1 MSHSYR
7 HTPNETIAEPDDAIA
22 ILRAEH
28 RQVRT
33 LFQQYADTSDPYL
46 QQIIAEHIFA
56 ELTLHMVLE
65 EVIFYPVF
73 AEQSDEAGKQ
83 IVSAALQEHLQV
95 RDLIAALQE
104 IDDEAA
110 FASRFAALREHV
122 DQHIQH
128 VETTMLPLAAQVLAV
143 HLEEITVLMRTRKAQ
158 LLAS

>member
-1 MSHSYR
+1 
-7 HTPNETIAEPDDAIA
+7 
-22 ILRAEH
+22 
-28 RQVRT
+28 
-33 LFQQYADTSDPYL
+33 
-46 QQIIAEHIFA
+46 
-56 ELTLHMVLE
+56 MVLE